1 MAQVIKR
8 TGVNPWGQAF
18 GVIGQGLSGFT
29 NGMMAKKMMDM
40 WGKNGEMIKPPVTGA
55 AAQPVAAGGVQ
66 QPTAA
71 AQPAQNQPTAQ
82 GGVDGQ
88 ASGGTIPMP
97 QNYDEMLRALIA
109 YKNPYDYTYTG

>member
-18 GVIGQGLSGFT
+18 GAIGQGISGFT

-40 WGKNGEMIKPPVTGA
+40 WGKNGEMIKPPVAGA

-82 GGVDGQ
+82 GG
-88 ASGGTIPMP
+88 AAGGTDLSSPISFDDLMA
-97 QNYDEMLRALIA
+97 MI
-109 YKNPYDYTYTG
+109 YKQPNTYGA

>member
-40 WGKNGEMIKPPVTGA
+40 WGKNGEMIKPPVAGA

-66 QPTAA
+66 QPTTA

-82 GGVDGQ
+82 GG
-88 ASGGTIPMP
+88 AAGGADLSSPISFDDLMA
-97 QNYDEMLRALIA
+97 MI
-109 YKNPYDYTYTG
+109 YKQPNTYGA

>member
-18 GVIGQGLSGFT
+18 GAIGQGLSGFT

-40 WGKNGEMIKPPVTGA
+40 WGKNGEMIKPPVAGA

-66 QPTAA
+66 QPTTA

-82 GGVDGQ
+82 GG
-88 ASGGTIPMP
+88 AAGGTDLSSPISFDDLMA
-97 QNYDEMLRALIA
+97 MI
-109 YKNPYDYTYTG
+109 YKQPNTYGA

>member
-18 GVIGQGLSGFT
+18 GAIGQGLSGFT

-40 WGKNGEMIKPPVTGA
+40 WGKNGEMIKPPVAGA

-82 GGVDGQ
+82 GG
-88 ASGGTIPMP
+88 AAGGTDLSSPISFDDLMA
-97 QNYDEMLRALIA
+97 MI
-109 YKNPYDYTYTG
+109 YKQPNTYGA

>member
-8 TGVNPWGQAF
+8 TSVNPWGQAF
-18 GVIGQGLSGFT
+18 GAIGQGMSGFT
-29 NGMMAKKMMDM
+29 NGMMARKMMDM

-66 QPTAA
+66 QPTTA

-82 GGVDGQ
+82 GGVDGG
-88 ASGGTIPMP
+88 ADLSSPLSLDDLMAMI
-97 QNYDEMLRALIA
+97 
-109 YKNPYDYTYTG
+109 YKQPNTYGA

>member
-18 GVIGQGLSGFT
+18 GAIGQGLGGFT

-40 WGKNGEMIKPPVTGA
+40 WGKNGEMIKPPVAGA

-66 QPTAA
+66 QPTTA

-82 GGVDGQ
+82 GGS
-88 ASGGTIPMP
+88 AGGTDLSSPISFDDLMA
-97 QNYDEMLRALIA
+97 MI
-109 YKNPYDYTYTG
+109 YKQPNTYGA

>member
-18 GVIGQGLSGFT
+18 GAIGQGISGFT

-40 WGKNGEMIKPPVTGA
+40 WGKNGEMIKPPVAGA

-66 QPTAA
+66 QPTTA
-71 AQPAQNQPTAQ
+71 AQRAQNQPTAQ
-82 GGVDGQ
+82 GG
-88 ASGGTIPMP
+88 AAGGTDLSSPISFDDLMA
-97 QNYDEMLRALIA
+97 MI
-109 YKNPYDYTYTG
+109 YKQPNTYGA

>member
-8 TGVNPWGQAF
+8 TSVNPWGQAF
-18 GVIGQGLSGFT
+18 GAIGQGLSGFT

-40 WGKNGEMIKPPVTGA
+40 WGKNGEMIKPPVAGA

-82 GGVDGQ
+82 GGVN
-88 ASGGTIPMP
+88 GGADLSSPLSLDDLMAMI
-97 QNYDEMLRALIA
+97 
-109 YKNPYDYTYTG
+109 YKQPNTYGA

>member
-18 GVIGQGLSGFT
+18 GAIGQGISGFT

-40 WGKNGEMIKPPVTGA
+40 WGKNGEMIKPPVAGA

-66 QPTAA
+66 QPTTA

-82 GGVDGQ
+82 GG
-88 ASGGTIPMP
+88 AAGGTDLSSPISFDDLMA
-97 QNYDEMLRALIA
+97 MI
-109 YKNPYDYTYTG
+109 YKQPNTYGA

>member
-8 TGVNPWGQAF
+8 IGVNPWGQAF
-18 GVIGQGLSGFT
+18 GAIGQGISGFT

-40 WGKNGEMIKPPVTGA
+40 WGKNGEMIKPPVAGA

-66 QPTAA
+66 QPTTA

-82 GGVDGQ
+82 GG
-88 ASGGTIPMP
+88 AAGGTDLSSPISFDDLMA
-97 QNYDEMLRALIA
+97 MI
-109 YKNPYDYTYTG
+109 YKQPNTYGA

>member
-18 GVIGQGLSGFT
+18 GAIGQGLSGFT

-40 WGKNGEMIKPPVTGA
+40 WGKNGEMIKPPVAGA

-66 QPTAA
+66 QPATA

-82 GGVDGQ
+82 GG
-88 ASGGTIPMP
+88 AAGGTDLSSPISFDDLMA
-97 QNYDEMLRALIA
+97 MI
-109 YKNPYDYTYTG
+109 YKQPNTYGV